1 MKVLLIT
8 DGSGSELQ
16 VHSDHKEFAI
26 LKIYTDISGGLDSH
40 QSIALNVDDMKYL
53 IKELKRIHYDLS

>member
-1 MKVLLIT
+1 MKVLLIA

-16 VHSDHKEFAI
+16 VHSDNKEFAI
-26 LKIYTDISGGLDSH
+26 LKIYTDISGGLEAN
-40 QSIALNVDDMKYL
+40 QSISLNVEDLKYL